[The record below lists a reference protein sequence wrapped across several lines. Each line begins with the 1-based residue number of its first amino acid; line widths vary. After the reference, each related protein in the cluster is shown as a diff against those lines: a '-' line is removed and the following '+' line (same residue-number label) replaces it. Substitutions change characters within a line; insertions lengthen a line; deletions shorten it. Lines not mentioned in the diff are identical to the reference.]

1 MQRHRMEPAPAKPVY
16 YVSTRPEAY
25 EYWGEVGADEARR
38 LGEII
43 AAQAARHFPAI
54 EFRADADWH
63 VHPPGMEPVADYIE
77 RHWQSWAAA
86 AVQGSDRK
94 H

>member
-1 MQRHRMEPAPAKPVY
+1 MQRHSIEPAPAKPVY

-25 EYWGEVGADEARR
+25 EYWGEVGADDARR

-54 EFRADADWH
+54 EFRADDAWH
-63 VHPPGMEPVADYIE
+63 VQPEGTEAVSAYIE
-77 RHWQSWAAA
+77 RHWQAWVAATA
-86 AVQGSDRK
+86 GHGAPA